1 MDCSFYTQ
9 KCWSGRLLRV
19 ALGYFYLA
27 VTRRSFNFAKFPT
40 KSTYFSTGYE
50 PGRRYHCCLV
60 WMSQVT
66 TKSMLRQS
74 ITVSIV
80 GWSSVSRLDVTVH
93 DKERIVAIKHL
104 NRSLVDCMKILR
116 LSCLLLFG
124 LQLRNSELELRLDV
138 TESRS
143 IKGIAIKHLDRN
155 SQFDRIQLFNSSKVV
170 SV

>member
-1 MDCSFYTQ
+1 MNQLIEKIYMDCSFYTQ

-93 DKERIVAIKHL
+93 DKER
-104 NRSLVDCMKILR
+104 M
-116 LSCLLLFG
+116 
-124 LQLRNSELELRLDV
+124 
-138 TESRS
+138 SR
-143 IKGIAIKHLDRN
+143 
-155 SQFDRIQLFNSSKVV
+155 
-170 SV
+170 